1 MSLPGEKVQL
11 KDKVQL
17 FSFVAIKKN
26 CNLFFKN

>member
-17 FSFVAIKKN
+17 FSFVAIKKK
-26 CNLFFKN
+26 LQFIF